1 MLYTLLRNTGDT
13 LMKEIHFSFDDDNE
27 KLNKVD
33 KPEDGNFDDFDE
45 EDESE
50 LLAYT
55 KQLAAD
61 VASDNYEDE
70 VLDEPDGFDEPE
82 DEFDDY
88 SEREIKVTELSGSEK
103 EKQPQSEKTD
113 IHFVKPELVYQAE
126 PEKSEKAGHKHKAK
140 KTMPKPAVNKPV
152 SKTAENIDISED
164 YDDAEIHIPHVAN
177 TNIRKNIFDR
187 KQQRKRR
194 IKKAAKIIGVIIV
207 AAGIFM
213 VSPVFSVNEI
223 IINDMHYFTK
233 DEICETIGLHDGVNG
248 FLFNKGKAAKLL
260 EENPYISKVEIS
272 FILPDKMTVSVS
284 ENKIC
289 GYIKYLGSYLY
300 IDRYGNVIDIKSETA
315 ESLPIIE
322 GLKFDSFTIGSEIPV
337 TNTDSFDAALSVSNS
352 MSKYGVLNDAVNINV
367 SDTDNIYAYIRGI
380 RVLLGSNTRM
390 DEKIKTMAEAVKEIP
405 EGDKGTLDLSDLNK
419 PIIFKYAT

>member
-33 KPEDGNFDDFDE
+33 RPEDNNFDDFDE

-61 VASDNYEDE
+61 VASDNDEDE
-70 VLDEPDGFDEPE
+70 VSDESAGFDEPE

-88 SEREIKVTELSGSEK
+88 SEREIKVAEQSGNEE
-103 EKQPQSEKTD
+103 EKQPQYAKPD
-113 IHFVKPELVYQAE
+113 IRVVKPELVYEAE
-126 PEKSEKAGHKHKAK
+126 PEKISNAGHKHKAK
-140 KTMPKPAVNKPV
+140 KTMPKPAVNKLVP
-152 SKTAENIDISED
+152 KKAENIDISED

-177 TNIRKNIFDR
+177 TNIRKNVFDR

-194 IKKAAKIIGVIIV
+194 IKNAAKIIGALAV
-207 AAGIFM
+207 AAGLLM

-233 DEICETIGLHDGVNG
+233 DEVCETIGLHDGVNG
-248 FLFNKGKAAKLL
+248 FLFNKGRAEKRL

-272 FILPDKMTVSVS
+272 FILPDKMTVSVT

-405 EGDKGTLDLSDLNK
+405 EGDKGTLDLSDLSK